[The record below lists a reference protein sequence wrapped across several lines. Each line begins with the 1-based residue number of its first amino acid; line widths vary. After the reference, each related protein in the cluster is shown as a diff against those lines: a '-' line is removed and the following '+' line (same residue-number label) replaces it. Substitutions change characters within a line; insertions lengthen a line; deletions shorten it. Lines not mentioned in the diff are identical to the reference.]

1 MDEYITRPIIK
12 ETSNEYIARPIV
24 GKESTTEPIQPKES
38 YIVRPIVGNDEST
51 NMALNAGADSKAL
64 AWAKSQLG
72 KKEYENY
79 CQLFARTASG
89 QESQGPSAIAAWNNQ
104 KDKGLPGIV
113 GAQPGNLVYFNGG
126 QYGHAG
132 VYSGDNKFISA
143 TPWGVQENNIND
155 WEQKTGQQ
163 LLGNLPQ

>member
-1 MDEYITRPIIK
+1 MDEYITRPIISD
-12 ETSNEYIARPIV
+12 TSNDYIARPIV
-24 GKESTTEPIQPKES
+24 GKEATKSTQTS
-38 YIVRPIVGNDEST
+38 NDNYIVRPVISNDEPT
-51 NMALNAGADSKAL
+51 NMALNAGADSKTL

-113 GAQPGNLVYFNGG
+113 GAQPGNLVYFEGG

-132 VYSGDNKFISA
+132 VYSGNNKFISA
-143 TPWGVQENNIND
+143 TPWGVE
-155 WEQKTGQQ
+155 
-163 LLGNLPQ
+163 